1 MANQEPTAVEDKK
14 SVPAATKDRVAAEI
28 ESNSHTERTV
38 SEGFITVAD
47 LPRGLYDHEGHVSV
61 RDRGRRRYHPFAY
74 DFDST
79 PMSLDDPG
87 EHWEEKVKALH
98 IENRNKAI
106 ERLKAEYGERRH
118 AQVIQ
123 DTKDLGS
130 KAFSIVSYH
139 NLMHEHARRAFV
151 SGLYFPALV
160 AACALGER
168 VLNHLILDLRDYYK
182 SSPHYRRIYRSESFD
197 DWRLAVRVL
206 GDWGVL
212 RPEVGPAFIELAV
225 LRNRSVHFNPAT
237 YTTMREDALSALK
250 TLGRIIQLQF
260 GAFGRQPW
268 FIENTP
274 GAQFI
279 KRAYEDVPFV
289 KTYIVPLSGFV
300 GVEYGMD
307 LTERGWRHLDYH
319 DYGPGDLDDDE
330 YARLYRERDHSKVV
344 TREMVERA
352 ARAQVSAAAEEGAE
366 SSDPRGAAPQA

>member
-1 MANQEPTAVEDKK
+1 MADQEPTTAEDKK
-14 SVPAATKDRVAAEI
+14 PVQVETNRCVAADTA
-28 ESNSHTERTV
+28 SKRTEERIV
-38 SEGFITVAD
+38 SERYLTVAD
-47 LPRGLYDHEGHVSV
+47 LARGLYDHEGHLFA
-61 RDRGRRRYHPFAY
+61 RDRGRRRYHPFAF

-79 PMSLDDPG
+79 PLSLDEPS
-87 EHWEEKVKALH
+87 EHWDEKVKALH

-118 AQVIQ
+118 AQVIL

-139 NLMHEHARRAFV
+139 NLMHEQARRAFV

-182 SSPHYRRIYRSESFD
+182 SSPHYRHVYRSKSFD
-197 DWRLAVRVL
+197 DWRFAVRAL
-206 GDWGVL
+206 DDWGVL
-212 RPEVGPAFIELAV
+212 LDEVGPAFIELAV
-225 LRNRSVHFNPAT
+225 LRNRSVHFNLAT

-279 KRAYEDVPFV
+279 KREYENVPFV
-289 KTYIVPLSGFV
+289 KAYIVPLSGFV
-300 GVEYGMD
+300 GVEHGMD

-319 DYGPGDLDDDE
+319 DYGPGDLDDNE
-330 YARLYRERDHSKVV
+330 YARLYRERDHTKVV

-352 ARAQVSAAAEEGAE
+352 APAQVSTATDEAAENT
-366 SSDPRGAAPQA
+366 DHRGATPQA

>member
-1 MANQEPTAVEDKK
+1 MAEQEPTAGQDG
-14 SVPAATKDRVAAEI
+14 PAVIENAGQEQSGSAA
-28 ESNSHTERTV
+28 
-38 SEGFITVAD
+38 GYITVAD
-47 LPRGLYDHEGHVSV
+47 LPRALYDHKGHDRV

-87 EHWEEKVKALH
+87 EHWADEVRALH
-98 IENRNKAI
+98 LANRDKAI
-106 ERLKAEYGERRH
+106 ERLKFEYGERRH

-123 DTKDLGS
+123 DTRELGA

-139 NLMHEHARRAFV
+139 NLMHEQARGAFV

-168 VLNHLILDLRDYYK
+168 ILNHLILDLRDHYK
-182 SSPHYRRIYRSESFD
+182 SSPHYRRVYRSESFD
-197 DWRLAVRVL
+197 DWRFAVRVL
-206 GDWGVL
+206 DDWGVL
-212 RPEVGPAFIELAV
+212 LPDVGAAILELAA

-250 TLGRIIQLQF
+250 TLGRVIQLQF

-268 FIENTP
+268 FIEDTP

-289 KTYIVPLSGFV
+289 KTYLVPLSGFV

-307 LTERGWRHLDYH
+307 LTERGWRHLDYD
-319 DYGPGDLDDDE
+319 DYGPGEVDDAE
-330 YARLYRERDHSKVV
+330 YARLYRERVSSKVV
-344 TREMVERA
+344 TREMVASTA
-352 ARAQVSAAAEEGAE
+352 AVQGASAAGEETAGGNPEGATPPE
-366 SSDPRGAAPQA
+366 